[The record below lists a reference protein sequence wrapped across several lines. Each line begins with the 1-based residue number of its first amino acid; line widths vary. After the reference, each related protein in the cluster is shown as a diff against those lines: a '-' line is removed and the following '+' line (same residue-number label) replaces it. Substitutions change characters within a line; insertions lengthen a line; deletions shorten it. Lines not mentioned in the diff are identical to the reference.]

1 VADVIDEVGVVN
13 AHWPVSSLP
22 CGSSMQWQS
31 LFLSMPYSLAF
42 LDKAC

>member
-22 CGSSMQWQS
+22 CGSSMQ
-31 LFLSMPYSLAF
+31 
-42 LDKAC
+42 